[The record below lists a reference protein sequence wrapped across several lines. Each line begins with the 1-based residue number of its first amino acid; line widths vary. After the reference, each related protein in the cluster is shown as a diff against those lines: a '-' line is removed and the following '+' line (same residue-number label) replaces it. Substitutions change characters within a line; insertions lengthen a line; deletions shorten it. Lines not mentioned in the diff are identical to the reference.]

1 MGSAFVFLVEQVY
14 MFNYDTVHGRWKH
27 NDVKLRDANTLLF
40 GDKPVSIFAV
50 RYIMRSADKFYIPFY
65 Q

>member
-1 MGSAFVFLVEQVY
+1 

-27 NDVKLRDANTLLF
+27 NDVKLKNENTLLF

-50 RYIMRSADKFYIPFY
+50 RYIIIQFPHKNSIVLYEI